1 VSYSYQQAK
10 NTGSDPFTYIN
21 FGSRIINQVSG
32 GNQPP
37 PQAIAPIAN
46 SRPHNLA
53 GALSVNFP
61 GDWREGSALGSI
73 LQNFGM
79 FATLRYASG
88 TAYTK
93 CEDAEGNQGL
103 TSGQVCSRGNFAGG
117 LNTARLPT
125 FKQFDLRFT
134 KGFGL
139 GGLEMTGFLDV
150 RNVLNFRNVLAVFLT
165 TNDVVDA
172 EERADNV
179 TGTLDAFE
187 AEADRNG
194 IFNDATGAID
204 LRFGTQ
210 GASGCSSYVS
220 STGAGLAPNCIAL
233 IRAEQRYG
241 DGDGVLSLDEQTRIA
256 NEAYLAGAAGPGT
269 LNAGRGESSFLGA
282 GRSLRLGL
290 AVDF

>member
-1 VSYSYQQAK
+1 
-10 NTGSDPFTYIN
+10 
-21 FGSRIINQVSG
+21 
-32 GNQPP
+32 
-37 PQAIAPIAN
+37 
-46 SRPHNLA
+46 
-53 GALSVNFP
+53 
-61 GDWREGSALGSI
+61 
-73 LQNFGM
+73 M
-79 FATLRYASG
+79 FATVRYASG

-93 CEDAEGNQGL
+93 CESAEGNQGIL
-103 TSGQVCSRGNFAGG
+103 SGGVCTKGNFAGG

-139 GGLEMTGFLDV
+139 GGLDMTAYLDV

-172 EERADNV
+172 EEQADVV
-179 TGTLDAFE
+179 TGTLEAFE

-194 IFNDATGAID
+194 IFNAGTGDID
-204 LRFGTQ
+204 LRFGNQ

-220 STGAGLAPNCIAL
+220 ATGQGLAPNCIAL

-241 DGDGVLSLDEQTRIA
+241 DGDGVLTLDEQTRIA
-256 NEAYLAGAAGPGT
+256 NESYFAGAAGPGT
-269 LNAGRGESSFLGA
+269 LNAGRGESAFLGT
-282 GRSLRLGL
+282 GRTLRFGL